1 MKRITVGLAILLGL
15 GVLLAAQG
23 PEQPAEEPTGAFVA
37 RDEGHAVLFSDGRV
51 ARIKVGPQ
59 STGSTDFVVVYE
71 DLPPGTAIPTHRHNR
86 DEEVL
91 YVHQGSVTVTLGE
104 QEEVIEA
111 GDTVYLPPGVWIGV
125 KNSSNQPATII
136 VIFAHPD
143 MEGCFRLLGKMVGRE
158 PSAEEQ
164 AEEKRLCA
172 WETPG
177 GQTSLRAEGGKSGV
191 VIRAEEGEKL
201 APPGG
206 HAVFL
211 FKVGPANSGST
222 RLAMGTSEMPPGA
235 AVPIHRHDR
244 DEEIIFVQK
253 GQMTVTLGDRQAV
266 AEAGATVYIPR
277 GTWMSLQNTGDEAAT
292 IFGGFTHP
300 AMEECFH
307 LQRQLVVEGIGP
319 GDPRWP
325 EVDRLCQ
332 ITYK

>member
-15 GVLLAAQG
+15 GVLLAAQC
-23 PEQPAEEPTGAFVA
+23 PEQPAEVRAGAVVGQ
-37 RDEGHAVLFSDGRV
+37 DEGHAVPFSDGRM

-91 YVHQGSVTVTLGE
+91 YVHQGSLTVTLGE

-111 GDTVYLPPGVWIGV
+111 GDMVYLPPGVWIGI
-125 KNSSNQPATII
+125 KNHGSLLAT
-136 VIFAHPD
+136 VIAVFAHPD

-164 AEEKRLCA
+164 AEEKQLCA

-177 GQTSLRAEGGKSGV
+177 GQTSLRAEGGASGV
-191 VIRAEEGEKL
+191 VIRAGEGEKL

-222 RLAMGTSEMPPGA
+222 RLAMGSSDMPPGA
-235 AVPIHRHDR
+235 AVPVHRHDR

-253 GQMTVTLGDRQAV
+253 GQMTVRLGDRQAV

-277 GTWMSLQNTGDEAAT
+277 GTWIELQNTGDEAAT
-292 IFGGFTHP
+292 LVGGFAHP

-307 LQRQLVVEGIGP
+307 RHIVEGIGP

-325 EVDRLCQ
+325 EVNRLCQ